1 DVDWLT
7 LQSRFDREPWSG
19 LRGRVGM
26 RSVLAIVRRRCAE
39 ALAAV
44 DACFVTSAED
54 EQAVADLEIHPT
66 RDCKVLPNL
75 AFPPGAIDPSPLNL
89 QSQDVLFVG
98 DLQFPPNR
106 HGLGRFL
113 EHVWPRVS
121 AARPQARFRIVG
133 RGLEQADS
141 AVRAKIPGVEPIG
154 YVDDLTAVYDKSA
167 V

>member
-1 DVDWLT
+1 VEDSSVRGEVPWVVDLDDVDWLT
-7 LQSRFDREPWSG
+7 LQSRFYREPWSG

-54 EQAVADLEIHPT
+54 EQAVADLQIHPT
-66 RDCKVLPNL
+66 RTCKVLPNL

-141 AVRAKIPGVEPIG
+141 AV
-154 YVDDLTAVYDKSA
+154 
-167 V
+167 